1 MMRLSSPSRNLWIL
15 GSVALLLYAIIAGL
29 FWSDATYNSSSTV
42 RTVLSVI
49 IGILTACYFA
59 GIRYVSEASLRTVVV
74 FAALFALIGFVSGPV
89 DSTDLYFYMAQG
101 WGQSHYGTN
110 PYSNV
115 LRDIPNSSD
124 DPLIRSR
131 WMTLN
136 RNPWLDEPMPYGFAF
151 ASLTRGMAWLGG
163 GNWWLTF
170 FLFDGLNLIIHTAV
184 ALLLWRIAAF
194 IPGVDGKQ
202 VLYLYTWSPLIVLQF
217 LTDAHNDL
225 IMSAFILLAF
235 FLWIRGRTIWALP
248 CMLVAGLI
256 KYMALALI
264 PFVFCLT
271 WRRYG
276 WKAATAS
283 ALASIPVLAV
293 FSWPYVTDIGAFRM
307 SQVFAQVTEK
317 TGSLHA
323 FLRFAY
329 RAVAQFRQTGPIDLD
344 SFSASA
350 NVILWTLVAIFCAYR
365 LMQSWVGEND
375 EPIAVAT
382 RWTSV
387 MFMII
392 FVASSQF
399 YPWYIGMLFP
409 LALIGS
415 GASILTEIIIVLSG
429 THMAFGFLRS
439 KAIGYFLLSTLVP
452 IVLLMWHRRNAG
464 TAFRPTDTAR
474 LLPDK

>member
-1 MMRLSSPSRNLWIL
+1 MNRLATPSRNLWIL
-15 GSVALLLYAIIAGL
+15 GSIGALLYAVVAGL
-29 FWSDATYNSSSTV
+29 FWSDAAYNSSSTV
-42 RTVLSVI
+42 RTVLSGI
-49 IGILTACYFA
+49 IGILTVGYFL
-59 GIRYVSEASLRTVVV
+59 GIQHVSKVSIRTVVFFGV
-74 FAALFALIGFVSGPV
+74 LFAIIGFLSGPV

-110 PYSNV
+110 PYINV
-115 LRDIPNSSD
+115 LRDIPDSAN

-151 ASLTRGMAWLGG
+151 ASLTRAVAWLGR

-170 FLFDGLNLIIHTAV
+170 FLFNGMNVLFHAAV
-184 ALLLWRIAAF
+184 AFLLWKTAAH
-194 IPGVDGKQ
+194 IPGVDGKH
-202 VLYLYTWSPLIVLQF
+202 VLYLYMWSPLVVLQF

-235 FLWIRGRTIWALP
+235 YLLIKGRTIWTMP
-248 CMLVAGLI
+248 CMVVGGLI
-256 KYMALALI
+256 KHLALALI

-271 WRRYG
+271 WRRHG
-276 WKAATAS
+276 WKAAVS
-283 ALASIPVLAV
+283 SVLASIPVLML
-293 FSWPYVTDIGAFRM
+293 FSSLYVTDFNNFKV
-307 SQVFAQVTEK
+307 SEVFAQVAER
-317 TGSLHA
+317 TGSLQA
-323 FLRFAY
+323 FLHFGY
-329 RAVAQFRQTGPIDLD
+329 RAITSFGQTVPVDLGA
-344 SFSASA
+344 FSSVA
-350 NVILWTLVAIFCAYR
+350 NVSLWAIVGIYSAYR
-365 LMQSWVGEND
+365 LTHAWDGSEDDPVS
-375 EPIAVAT
+375 VAT

-409 LALIGS
+409 LALVGS
-415 GASILTEIIIVLSG
+415 GTSLLTEIIVLLSG

-452 IVLLMWHRRNAG
+452 IAILIWHRRTGPLNGKAADLLHAG
-464 TAFRPTDTAR
+464 
-474 LLPDK
+474 K